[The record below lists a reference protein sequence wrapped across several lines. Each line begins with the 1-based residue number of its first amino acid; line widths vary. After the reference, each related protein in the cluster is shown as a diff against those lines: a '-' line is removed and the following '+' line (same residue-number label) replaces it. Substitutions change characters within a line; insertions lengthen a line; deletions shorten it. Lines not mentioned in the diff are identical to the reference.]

1 MQLWNVLKLEQKNEE
16 NGFTLIEMI
25 AVVIIIG
32 IVAAIAAPN
41 MAGMLYKSRM
51 TDGAAAIKGA
61 IEEAK
66 RLAVRNSRSYSISI
80 TNDVAANRVI
90 VQSPEG
96 TECLLQT
103 RTLPVEVNVTDN
115 IPTTINISSKGNI
128 ANTGDYVTVGD
139 RNLWTVAL
147 SHDTLSGH
155 DQCVVI
161 EGLFGDVQTGS
172 YEDTDG
178 NNATVEVAGCTTN

>member
-1 MQLWNVLKLEQKNEE
+1 M
-16 NGFTLIEMI
+16 
-25 AVVIIIG
+25 VVG
-32 IVAAIAAPN
+32 
-41 MAGMLYKSRM
+41 
-51 TDGAAAIKGA
+51 
-61 IEEAK
+61 
-66 RLAVRNSRSYSISI
+66 
-80 TNDVAANRVI
+80 
-90 VQSPEG
+90 
-96 TECLLQT
+96 
-103 RTLPVEVNVTDN
+103 TLPVEVNVTDN

-161 EGLFGDVQTGS
+161 EGLFGDVQTGN